1 MEGSSGGTNYLGGA
15 TMKQTTTRTVLSQ
28 PDNKHIQFTVTVDFS
43 NASDEQMAQWAL
55 GNRIIVGQKQW
66 TKLTAEELR
75 KYVDGK
81 TFDATTIGQKVES
94 PEKAARKAMESID
107 KMDPTAAQAM
117 YEQLKAKMEKDNK

>member
-1 MEGSSGGTNYLGGA
+1 
-15 TMKQTTTRTVLSQ
+15 MKQTTTRTVLSQ